1 MKVCTRTLQ
10 KYGYKTTICREGSQT
25 LRRLLDLELAQQG
38 RPVDQGDLTQI
49 ITSMARLPELES
61 QEHTVDENGQWLWPA
76 LVVDQASSLVGDD
89 MNPLPTIAS
98 SSVPGMVG
106 GVDQPDA
113 YWLMDNIIFS
123 GY

>member
-1 MKVCTRTLQ
+1 M
-10 KYGYKTTICREGSQT
+10 
-25 LRRLLDLELAQQG
+25 
-38 RPVDQGDLTQI
+38 
-49 ITSMARLPELES
+49 
-61 QEHTVDENGQWLWPA
+61 
-76 LVVDQASSLVGDD
+76 VDQASSLVGDN

-113 YWLMDNIIFS
+113 YWLMDNIFFS